1 MNPISAYFNR
11 AISASRNPN
20 KAWYLILVVAALAI
34 SGCGEDEK
42 TPAQQLAESAGV
54 PSGATG
60 SSSRAGQGATAGGS
74 TGKTG
79 GANKAEEA
87 PKKNKKP
94 SNPRVQVPN
103 SEKPQTKIDSTEPS
117 RMSVTINLKNGKMAE
132 TTPTIVMVPTEI
144 DVDLDVYV
152 EDNQSYTLKVVK
164 AEGRATE
171 APIFPKKG
179 IYTYSL
185 GPMLDGQVA
194 TVKLGKKT
202 IEIKAG
208 AEPGP

>member
-54 PSGATG
+54 PTGATG
-60 SSSRAGQGATAGGS
+60 SARAGQGATAGGS

-79 GANKAEEA
+79 GTKKAEEA
-87 PKKNKKP
+87 PKKTKKP
-94 SNPRVQVPN
+94 SNPSVQVPN
-103 SEKPQTKIDSTEPS
+103 SEKPQTKTDSTEPS
-117 RMSVTINLKNGKMAE
+117 RMAVTINLENGKMAE
-132 TTPTIVMVPTEI
+132 TTPTIVMVPTDI
-144 DVDLDVYV
+144 DVELDVYV
-152 EDNQSYTLKVVK
+152 KDNQSYTLKVVK
-164 AEGRATE
+164 AEDRATE

-179 IYTYSL
+179 IYTYSI
-185 GPMLDGQVA
+185 GQMLDGQVA

-202 IEIKAG
+202 IEIRAG